1 MTLSVEDF
9 LLSIQKLILG
19 NDLNTTY
26 KLALVLAV
34 TNKAG
39 EIPFVNHPDAE
50 VFEISYRELALEFL
64 RIYWPQAKAYP
75 RADNSSVKDAVL
87 RQSFGG
93 SNALVISLIQVFQER
108 LCPADAQWLTFLQAQ
123 RFEKD
128 FDRLVKDCQT
138 RVLKKNPLQYMQGYE
153 FLFDKDDRTNRIYVR
168 REVAVLLCR
177 FQPIVQEL
185 IFSRWEKMLRS
196 IRANSGVLGETP
208 ESTLRDFLFYPHR
221 SETLAAIR
229 DVLRE
234 STPAQTCFYC
244 GRKLDSGCDVDHFL
258 PYSRFA
264 HTRTFNF
271 VLACPKCNRS
281 KSDRLAA
288 PEHLFHW
295 MDRNETYAEAI
306 IECSRERLEA
316 GAVLVSEMAAQQYD
330 RAVNRERFW
339 LRAVA
344 DEAPETQLLQGAEIE
359 AVLNRLHDHARV
371 MCRFGCP

>member
-1 MTLSVEDF
+1 M
-9 LLSIQKLILG
+9 
-19 NDLNTTY
+19 
-26 KLALVLAV
+26 
-34 TNKAG
+34 
-39 EIPFVNHPDAE
+39 NHPDAE

-123 RFEKD
+123 RFGKD

-138 RVLKKNPLQYMQGYE
+138 RVLKKNPLQDMQGYE
-153 FLFDKDDRTNRIYVR
+153 FLFDKDDHTNRIYVR

-221 SETLAAIR
+221 S
-229 DVLRE
+229 
-234 STPAQTCFYC
+234 
-244 GRKLDSGCDVDHFL
+244 
-258 PYSRFA
+258 
-264 HTRTFNF
+264 
-271 VLACPKCNRS
+271 
-281 KSDRLAA
+281 
-288 PEHLFHW
+288 
-295 MDRNETYAEAI
+295 
-306 IECSRERLEA
+306 
-316 GAVLVSEMAAQQYD
+316 
-330 RAVNRERFW
+330 
-339 LRAVA
+339 
-344 DEAPETQLLQGAEIE
+344 
-359 AVLNRLHDHARV
+359 
-371 MCRFGCP
+371 

>member
-39 EIPFVNHPDAE
+39 EIPFENHPDAE

-75 RADNSSVKDAVL
+75 RAYNSSVKDAVL

-168 REVAVLLCR
+168 REVAVSLHR
-177 FQPIVQEL
+177 
-185 IFSRWEKMLRS
+185 LR
-196 IRANSGVLGETP
+196 V
-208 ESTLRDFLFYPHR
+208 
-221 SETLAAIR
+221 
-229 DVLRE
+229 
-234 STPAQTCFYC
+234 
-244 GRKLDSGCDVDHFL
+244 
-258 PYSRFA
+258 
-264 HTRTFNF
+264 
-271 VLACPKCNRS
+271 
-281 KSDRLAA
+281 
-288 PEHLFHW
+288 
-295 MDRNETYAEAI
+295 
-306 IECSRERLEA
+306 
-316 GAVLVSEMAAQQYD
+316 
-330 RAVNRERFW
+330 
-339 LRAVA
+339 
-344 DEAPETQLLQGAEIE
+344 
-359 AVLNRLHDHARV
+359 
-371 MCRFGCP
+371 

>member
-19 NDLNTTY
+19 NDLDTTY

-153 FLFDKDDRTNRIYVR
+153 FLFDKDDR
-168 REVAVLLCR
+168 
-177 FQPIVQEL
+177 P
-185 IFSRWEKMLRS
+185 
-196 IRANSGVLGETP
+196 
-208 ESTLRDFLFYPHR
+208 
-221 SETLAAIR
+221 
-229 DVLRE
+229 
-234 STPAQTCFYC
+234 
-244 GRKLDSGCDVDHFL
+244 
-258 PYSRFA
+258 
-264 HTRTFNF
+264 
-271 VLACPKCNRS
+271 
-281 KSDRLAA
+281 
-288 PEHLFHW
+288 
-295 MDRNETYAEAI
+295 
-306 IECSRERLEA
+306 
-316 GAVLVSEMAAQQYD
+316 
-330 RAVNRERFW
+330 
-339 LRAVA
+339 
-344 DEAPETQLLQGAEIE
+344 
-359 AVLNRLHDHARV
+359 
-371 MCRFGCP
+371 